1 MSLFSWFTRK
11 SKAQAP
17 QSRPAQAAAN
27 SRMAGNGMHA
37 SMQPASELRKTERM
51 ERREQLYQA
60 VRDTMVRVGVLSAGY
75 KFKVLSL
82 DQRGA
87 QFLVM
92 VDLTQEYG
100 RDVIRLTE
108 IESLI
113 VQAAKTR
120 FDILVTAVYWRVNAV
135 DQFAGATPPPKT
147 TVSTPTAAAAAVPA
161 PAAHVETSRMAPL
174 VPPPVPAPAAML
186 PGAPPAMPVPR
197 PGQRYEPIAADEVAA
212 FKQALA
218 RAAAQRPAP
227 PLGDSVRTGPILRPS
242 STGFEDT
249 VMPEQDG
256 PSTDL
261 SGTQYGELR

>member
-17 QSRPAQAAAN
+17 QSRPAQAAAH
-27 SRMAGNGMHA
+27 SRMAGNGAHVP
-37 SMQPASELRKTERM
+37 MQPAAELRKTERM

-135 DQFAGATPPPKT
+135 DQFAGATLPKAA
-147 TVSTPTAAAAAVPA
+147 VSTSTAATAAAPA
-161 PAAHVETSRMAPL
+161 PAAHAETSRMAPL
-174 VPPPVPAPAAML
+174 VPPPVPAPVATL
-186 PGAPPAMPVPR
+186 PGTPPAMPVPR